1 MIKTIISFVLL
12 STIISCTA
20 TNKSIKRIA
29 IDKMNAMSAD
39 ENTIV
44 IDVRTP
50 GEVAEGYVKGTDKF
64 IDYNGSNFAD
74 QIDALDKEKTYIVYC
89 RSGNRSTK
97 ALHIMQ
103 EKGFKKLHE
112 LDGGIKGVSQPEYIV
127 K

>member
-1 MIKTIISFVLL
+1 MIKTIISFLLL

-29 IDKMNAMSAD
+29 IDKMSTMSVD
-39 ENTIV
+39 ENTII

-64 IDYNGSNFAD
+64 IDYNGANFEE
-74 QIDALDKEKTYIVYC
+74 QIMQLDKDKTYVVYC

-97 ALHIMQ
+97 ALNTMA
-103 EKGFKKLHE
+103 ENGFKKLYE
-112 LDGGIKGVSQPEYIV
+112 LEGGITAVPQENITK
-127 K
+127 